1 MCNLKKLSAQT
12 DEVARLFDALDKS
25 GNAGPGEVYP
35 GQTGVVGLATV
46 SQR

>member
-12 DEVARLFDALDKS
+12 HEAAQLFEALEQS

-35 GQTGVVGLATV
+35 GQTGMVGLATV